1 MLRHPNLALEERAV
15 IPSKMDAHQQR
26 KLLGLIGLG
35 VRGRGAVVGVERVR
49 DAAKRGKLHL
59 AIAAPDAS
67 SNSLDK
73 VVPLLQAR
81 GISVISGPS
90 AAELG
95 AAAGRE
101 TTAVVGIVDRGLAK
115 GIRALSADRLPN
127 VVKEDVV

>member
-1 MLRHPNLALEERAV
+1 L
-15 IPSKMDAHQQR
+15 DAHQQR

-73 VVPLLQAR
+73 VVPLLRAR
-81 GISVISGPS
+81 GVTVFVGPS
-90 AAELG
+90 AADLG
-95 AAAGRE
+95 SAAGRE
-101 TTAVVGIVDRGLAK
+101 TAAVIGIVDKGLAK
-115 GIRALSADRLPN
+115 GIRALSAEAVPS
-127 VVKEDVV
+127 VVKEEVV

>member
-1 MLRHPNLALEERAV
+1 
-15 IPSKMDAHQQR
+15 MDAHQLR
-26 KLLGLIGLG
+26 KLVGLIGLG
-35 VRGRGAVVGVERVR
+35 VRGRGAVIGVERVR

-73 VVPLLQAR
+73 VVPLLRAR
-81 GISVISGPS
+81 GISVITGPS
-90 AAELG
+90 AADLG

-101 TTAVVGIVDRGLAK
+101 TAAVVGIVDKGLAK
-115 GIRALSADRLPN
+115 GIRALSVDAFPN